1 MRAPFLRRA
10 TTVAL
15 AALVAFAAVAPV
27 AADSRPRKT
36 YPTHQERYRVGRAMT
51 PSTDVLSVSGY
62 AAWMID
68 EALGGMTPLPRL
80 GSAFMRAE
88 RKEGLNARYYI
99 AHALLESG
107 WGASDIARLKRN
119 LFGYNAFDRDPWKY
133 ASSFRT
139 YEKGIMA
146 VAEKIRDSYLTPS
159 GRFFY
164 RFTTLRAMNVYYASD
179 PNWATKIAYL
189 ANVVDRRIVTLRE
202 RGLRFGA
209 ARLAG
214 PARAGTRIG
223 LDVPWVARPG
233 TVLPPRVRFAVRWT
247 PLELV
252 EADPAEPAPAPAPRW
267 TFVGRRD
274 LPGRTARLAVAV
286 PSRPGVWRLDVEA
299 RDSDGRALPKT
310 DRPTVRSLTVRVT
323 AAQEVSIALAADPEG
338 RLQATIRNVGTR
350 PLVAWRRGS
359 ATTVEAWALPLDPTK
374 PAYRLADRPLETALR
389 PGSSRVVRFAAPRDP
404 AVVVVRLAGDP
415 GAVGRNRQIAALVE
429 RGSGRRIDLAM
440 LTVASP
446 RDDAL
451 LGRKPGSGQIALA
464 RLDEPVTVRAR
475 VGSGDAQHNVTA
487 EVAAAESAPGT
498 SSLLVRSL
506 AAEPGRAAQPSATV
520 VPLPAERRRA
530 VDLAVTSVPA
540 GLRLVVAGIV
550 PADGGPLDPATLWL
564 AWIPVLAVPDAPAAP
579 H

>member
-1 MRAPFLRRA
+1 MRDPVRRRA
-10 TTVAL
+10 TAVAL

-51 PSTDVLSVSGY
+51 PSTDILSASGY

-68 EALGGMTPLPRL
+68 EALGRMTPLPRL
-80 GSAFMRAE
+80 GSAFLRAE
-88 RKEGLNARYYI
+88 RKEGLNARYFI

-107 WGASDIARLKRN
+107 WGASDIARFKRN

-164 RFTTLRAMNVYYASD
+164 RYTTLRAMNVYYASD

-189 ANVVDRRIVTLRE
+189 ANVVDRRVVTLRE
-202 RGLRFGA
+202 RGLRFGS
-209 ARLAG
+209 ARLAA
-214 PARAGTRIG
+214 PARAGARIG
-223 LDVPWVARPG
+223 VDVPWSARPG
-233 TVLPPRVRFAVRWT
+233 AVLPSRLRFAVRWT

-252 EADPAEPAPAPAPRW
+252 AADAAEPAPAPLPRW

-274 LPGRTARLAVAV
+274 LAGRTARLAVAV
-286 PSRPGVWRLDVEA
+286 PSRPGTWRLDVEA
-299 RDSDGRALPKT
+299 RDSDGQPLPRT
-310 DRPTVRSLTVRVT
+310 DRPAVRSLTVRVT
-323 AAQEVSIALAADPEG
+323 AAQEVSVALAAGPEG

-350 PLVAWRRGS
+350 PLAAWRSGA
-359 ATTVEAWALPLDPTK
+359 ATTLEAWALPLDPSK
-374 PAYRLADRPLETALR
+374 PAYRLAERPLDTALR
-389 PGSSRVVRFAAPRDP
+389 PGASRVVRFAAPRDP
-404 AVVVVRLAGDP
+404 AVVIVRVAGDP
-415 GAVGRNRQIAALVE
+415 DAVGRHRQVAALVE
-429 RGSGRRIDLAM
+429 RGRGRRIDLSV
-440 LTVASP
+440 LPVASP

-451 LGRKPGSGQIALA
+451 LRRTPAGGRIALEQ
-464 RLDEPVTVRAR
+464 LDEPVTLRAAVEPDAARAR
-475 VGSGDAQHNVTA
+475 ATE
-487 EVAAAESAPGT
+487 EVAAAEAAPGV

-506 AAEPGRAAQPSATV
+506 AAEPGRDAQPSATL
-520 VPLPAERRRA
+520 VPLPNGQRRTIA
-530 VDLAVTSVPA
+530 LDVTGIPA
-540 GLRLVVAGIV
+540 GVRLVVAGIV
-550 PADGGPLDPATLWL
+550 PPDGGPLDASTLRL
-564 AWIPVLAVPDAPAAP
+564 AWVPIVPVPDAPAAP